1 MGTHPIFESDFD
13 CLTGCRIEMEEAK
26 QLVVIVD
33 RTASMAPYWNSIA
46 KFYLAPIVK
55 QLCRAN
61 KIASGYL
68 SNTLHS
74 VITYGA
80 GDEFGGALNSIKSSN
95 PTFKSHDFIR
105 YFDS

>member
-1 MGTHPIFESDFD
+1 
-13 CLTGCRIEMEEAK
+13 MEEAK

-74 VITYGA
+74 VITYGFVWVLHILFETSLK
-80 GDEFGGALNSIKSSN
+80 GW
-95 PTFKSHDFIR
+95 
-105 YFDS
+105 